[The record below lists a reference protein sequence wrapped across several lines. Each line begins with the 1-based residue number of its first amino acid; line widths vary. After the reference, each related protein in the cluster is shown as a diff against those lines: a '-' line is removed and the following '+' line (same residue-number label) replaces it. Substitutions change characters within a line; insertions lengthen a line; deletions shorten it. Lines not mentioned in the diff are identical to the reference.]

1 MPIFETLAGAI
12 PTIWDGI
19 AAIRSAAINRD
30 GLLIAYR
37 YEVGANIALLRE
49 LNTAA
54 LKDTDISSPE
64 FKNLVMC
71 LETQV
76 GVSILYDSNRKNYH
90 SFMKSLANTSLNL
103 VPVDE
108 NGEKDTI
115 ANLQEAMRFS
125 VRKIEHLKRLAHC
138 ATGGSGLFK
147 EFRLNVR
154 VKNIFDSLNIIEAN
168 LPSDAAKKP
177 PRTYPSLL
185 TLNSPLPA
193 ARTSG

>member
-1 MPIFETLAGAI
+1 MPVLETLATLTGVV

-19 AAIRSAAINRD
+19 AAIRNTVINRD

-49 LNTAA
+49 LNTDA

-64 FKNLVMC
+64 FRNLVMG
-71 LETQV
+71 LETQI
-76 GVSILYDSNRKNYH
+76 GVSILYDANREDYH
-90 SFMKSLANTSLNL
+90 AFMKSLANTGLKL
-103 VPVDE
+103 VPDDE

-115 ANLQEAMRFS
+115 ANLQDAMRFS

-154 VKNIFDSLNIIEAN
+154 VKNIYDSLNVIEAN
-168 LPSDAAKKP
+168 LPKEAK
-177 PRTYPSLL
+177 L
-185 TLNSPLPA
+185 
-193 ARTSG
+193 